1 MEEQSKDEVIF
12 YRGESKKYD
21 SPCTPSLFRY
31 MGNAKSKL
39 KIEKEYYDLSIEY
52 LKKSQF
58 NIKPSEA
65 NDEILSYIK
74 YISLMQHYGF
84 GTRLLDISSKLE
96 IAKYFACCS
105 DFDKD
110 GYIYVFDEV
119 HNIKQLKSIKAQ
131 NVRRKFECIF
141 KVNEIEKYDNINDY
155 YSKINNSNIQ
165 LDTIT
170 TNVILSYETLFD
182 TTIDN
187 IRYERQSGSF
197 IVTGNPL
204 NDEHKIDDSY
214 NTIHYQNYMN
224 IESNKKIRVLLD
236 LNKQKINH
244 VYLFPDEDDSI
255 KLVAIL
261 KYLLTDGIDKQN
273 QYNFFIKNYKN
284 YFFSLKDK
292 SSNDDGHLNNEY
304 FLSINSKLYNEI
316 LNENTFYFFF
326 VEFRDYIKHKFK
338 NSYDIVTFIKKNEN
352 ITLKEIIESL

>member
-1 MEEQSKDEVIF
+1 MKVKSKNTTIF

-21 SPCTPSLFRY
+21 FPCTPSLFRY
-31 MGNAKSKL
+31 MGNAKNKL
-39 KIEKEYYDLSIEY
+39 KIEKEYYDISIEY
-52 LKKSQF
+52 LKRSQF
-58 NIKPSEA
+58 NIKNNEVT
-65 NDEILSYIK
+65 DEILSYIK

-96 IAKYFACCS
+96 VAKYFACCS
-105 DFDKD
+105 NFGDD
-110 GYIYVFDEV
+110 GYIYVFDKN
-119 HNIKQLKSIKAQ
+119 HGSKQLKSINRE
-131 NVRRKFECIF
+131 NVKRKFECIF
-141 KVNEIEKYDNINDY
+141 KINDIEKYDVTDY
-155 YSKINNSNIQ
+155 YFNANNSRIR

-204 NDEHKIDDSY
+204 NDENKIVDSY

-292 SSNDDGHLNNEY
+292 SSNDDGDLNNEY

-326 VEFRDYIKHKFK
+326 VEFRDYINHKFK
-338 NSYDIVTFIKKNEN
+338 NSYDIVSFIKKNEN